1 MPAKKQYHNM
11 VLFSQVGCTMD
22 SQHFEKKLLWGL
34 AVSCLGLAI
43 IFFARITFD
52 TMGKLDVIYEKK
64 LDAKLITVNDYTC
77 EVDVSDTMYEE
88 FKKHWKD

>member
-1 MPAKKQYHNM
+1 M
-11 VLFSQVGCTMD
+11 
-22 SQHFEKKLLWGL
+22 
-34 AVSCLGLAI
+34 SCLGLAI
-43 IFFARITFD
+43 VFFARITFD
-52 TMGKLDVIYEKK
+52 TMGNLDVIYEKK